1 MKLCYENQARKSGS
15 VYCMVERKTKLS
27 IFDTFKTKTQ
37 QLTGEAKRQRS
48 IIQHLTDSTSSASK
62 TRTSISQKIAEENAI
77 KWKNIYSGVFR
88 DLDEVLIPLGLV
100 EEEGS
105 LPLKRGPKELQQNG
119 MPFYHLT
126 DQGLLVALSINEIQ
140 NRESILEQIISKSNG
155 EEKEILQIIQR
166 MISVAPSFGYSLFER
181 YIRTFCNGNIS
192 ELRPF
197 TIPNLRK
204 SADSSSKIQMELL
217 EGFSKLEKTER
228 ENALI
233 FLKKIE

>member
-1 MKLCYENQARKSGS
+1 
-15 VYCMVERKTKLS
+15 MVEKKTKLS

-62 TRTSISQKIAEENAI
+62 TRTSISQRIAEENAI

-100 EEEGS
+100 EEEGR
-105 LPLKRGPKELQQNG
+105 LPLKRGPKALQQNG

-126 DQGLLVALSINEIQ
+126 DQGLLVALSINEVQ
-140 NRESILEQIISKSNG
+140 NRENILEQIISKSGG
-155 EEKEILQIIQR
+155 EEKEILQIIQK
-166 MISVAPSFGYSLFER
+166 MISVAPFFGYSLFER
-181 YIRTFCNGNIS
+181 YIRTFCHGKIS

-197 TIPNLRK
+197 TVSNLRK

>member
-1 MKLCYENQARKSGS
+1 
-15 VYCMVERKTKLS
+15 MVERKTKLS

-100 EEEGS
+100 EEEGR
-105 LPLKRGPKELQQNG
+105 LPLKRGPKALQQNG

-126 DQGLLVALSINEIQ
+126 DQGLLVALSINEVQ
-140 NRESILEQIISKSNG
+140 NRENILEQIISKSNG
-155 EEKEILQIIQR
+155 EEKEILEIIQK

-181 YIRTFCNGNIS
+181 YIRTFCHGKIS

-197 TIPNLRK
+197 TITNLKK

-217 EGFSKLEKTER
+217 EGFSKLQKIER
-228 ENALI
+228 EDALV
-233 FLKKIE
+233 FLKNIE

>member
-1 MKLCYENQARKSGS
+1 
-15 VYCMVERKTKLS
+15 MVERKTKLS

-100 EEEGS
+100 EEEGR
-105 LPLKRGPKELQQNG
+105 LPLKRGPKALQQNG

-126 DQGLLVALSINEIQ
+126 DQGLLVALSINEVQ
-140 NRESILEQIISKSNG
+140 NRENILEQIISKSNG

-181 YIRTFCNGNIS
+181 YIRTFCHGKIS

-197 TIPNLRK
+197 TITNLKK
-204 SADSSSKIQMELL
+204 SADSSSKLQMELL
-217 EGFSKLEKTER
+217 EGFSKLQKIER
-228 ENALI
+228 EDALV

>member
-1 MKLCYENQARKSGS
+1 
-15 VYCMVERKTKLS
+15 MVEKKTKLS

-62 TRTSISQKIAEENAI
+62 TRTSISQRIAEENAI

-100 EEEGS
+100 EEEGR
-105 LPLKRGPKELQQNG
+105 LPLKRGPKALQQNG

-126 DQGLLVALSINEIQ
+126 DQGLLVALSINEVQ
-140 NRESILEQIISKSNG
+140 NRENILEQIISKSNG
-155 EEKEILQIIQR
+155 EEKEILEIIQK

-181 YIRTFCNGNIS
+181 YIRTFCHGKIS

-197 TIPNLRK
+197 TITNLKK

-217 EGFSKLEKTER
+217 EGFSKLQKIER
-228 ENALI
+228 EDALV

>member
-1 MKLCYENQARKSGS
+1 
-15 VYCMVERKTKLS
+15 MVERKTKLS

-100 EEEGS
+100 EEEGR
-105 LPLKRGPKELQQNG
+105 LPLKRGPKALQQNG
-119 MPFYHLT
+119 MPSYHLT

-155 EEKEILQIIQR
+155 EEKEILEIIQK

-181 YIRTFCNGNIS
+181 YIRTFCHGKIS

-197 TIPNLRK
+197 TITNLKK

>member
-1 MKLCYENQARKSGS
+1 MI
-15 VYCMVERKTKLS
+15 ERKTKLS

-100 EEEGS
+100 EEEGR
-105 LPLKRGPKELQQNG
+105 LPLKRGPKALQQNG

-197 TIPNLRK
+197 TIQNLRK

>member
-1 MKLCYENQARKSGS
+1 MI
-15 VYCMVERKTKLS
+15 ERKTKLS

-100 EEEGS
+100 EEEGR
-105 LPLKRGPKELQQNG
+105 LPLKRGPKALQQNG

-228 ENALI
+228 EDALV

>member
-1 MKLCYENQARKSGS
+1 
-15 VYCMVERKTKLS
+15 MVEKKTKLS

-37 QLTGEAKRQRS
+37 HLTGEAKRQRL

-62 TRTSISQKIAEENAI
+62 TRTAISQKIAEENGI

-100 EEEGS
+100 EEEGR
-105 LPLKRGPKELQQNG
+105 LPLKRGPKALQQNG

-126 DQGLLVALSINEIQ
+126 NQGLLVALSITEVQTREI
-140 NRESILEQIISKSNG
+140 ILEQIVAKTEG
-155 EEKEILQIIQR
+155 DEKDILQTIQKL
-166 MISVAPSFGYSLFER
+166 ISVAPTFGYSLFER
-181 YIRTFCNGNIS
+181 YIKTFCHGNIT

-197 TIPNLRK
+197 TIVNLKK
-204 SADSSSKIQMELL
+204 SADKSSKIQMELL
-217 EGFSKLEKTER
+217 EGVSKLQKIER
-228 ENALI
+228 EDALE